1 MLNFINIK
9 FIIIKNNFN
18 EVIIMYSFYAMMSR
32 IKYINRWGLMNNTR
46 RENLSEHSLE
56 VAIIAHALGVINQ
69 KRFGG
74 DISPERLAVL
84 AIFHDA
90 SEIIT
95 GDLPTPVKYNNETI
109 KNAYK
114 DIEEQ
119 AQLRLL
125 KMLPED
131 MAEEYS
137 SILCAD
143 SNEAKLWEYIKAAD
157 KISALIKCT
166 EELIMGNREFAKA
179 QQTTLKAIENINL
192 PEVKVFM
199 TELFPAYELTLD
211 EQE

>member
-1 MLNFINIK
+1 
-9 FIIIKNNFN
+9 
-18 EVIIMYSFYAMMSR
+18 MYSFYAMMSR

-46 RENLSEHSLE
+46 NENLSEHSLE

-95 GDLPTPVKYNNETI
+95 GDLPTPVKYNNDTI

-119 AQLRLL
+119 AQKQLL
-125 KMLPED
+125 KMLPTD
-131 MAEEYS
+131 IAEEYQ

-143 SNEAKLWEYIKAAD
+143 ESEAKLWKYIKAAD

-166 EELIMGNREFAKA
+166 EELIMGNREFIKA
-179 QQTTLKAIENINL
+179 QQTTLKAIENIDL

-199 TELFPAYELTLD
+199 EELFPAYELTLD
-211 EQE
+211 EQEENNI

>member
-1 MLNFINIK
+1 MH
-9 FIIIKNNFN
+9 
-18 EVIIMYSFYAMMSR
+18 SFFAMMSR

-46 RENLSEHSLE
+46 NETLSEHSLE
-56 VAIIAHALGVINQ
+56 VAIIAHALGVINN
-69 KRFGG
+69 KRLGG
-74 DISPERLAVL
+74 NISAERLAVL

-95 GDLPTPVKYNNETI
+95 GDLPTPVKYNNDKI

-114 DIEEQ
+114 EIEEQ

-125 KMLPED
+125 KMLPD
-131 MAEEYS
+131 DIAEEYQP
-137 SILCAD
+137 ILCP
-143 SNEAKLWEYIKAAD
+143 NESETELWKYIKAAD

-179 QQTTLKAIENINL
+179 QQSTLNAINEIDL
-192 PEVKVFM
+192 PEVKIFM
-199 TELFPAYELTLD
+199 EELFPAYELTLD